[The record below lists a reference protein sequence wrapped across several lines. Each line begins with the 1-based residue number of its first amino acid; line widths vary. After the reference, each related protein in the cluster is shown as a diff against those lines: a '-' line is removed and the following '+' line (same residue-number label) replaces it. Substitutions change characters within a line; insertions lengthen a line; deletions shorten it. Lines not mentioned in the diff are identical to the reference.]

1 MKNHQNY
8 QIENTS
14 SSTFVIPKSCWINK
28 IVGEFSLHLIFT
40 FMIVCNQLLLLEP
53 QLFLKRW
60 FCHQFCNFRTS
71 PQLNAFA
78 KISFQ
83 QQSPGF
89 HRTILYSFLYMF
101 CTYEYNVY
109 KFCTYEYSVWCKK
122 VHPEYCTNHFFST
135 TTLQDFIIVVASIE
149 TSCSVEYEI
158 LII

>member
-8 QIENTS
+8 QIENTT
-14 SSTFVIPKSCWINK
+14 STFVIPKSCWINK

-40 FMIVCNQLLLLEP
+40 FVIVCHQLLLLEP

-101 CTYEYNVY
+101 CTYEY
-109 KFCTYEYSVWCKK
+109 SVWSKK
-122 VHPEYCTNHFFST
+122 VHPEYCTNHFFFPT

-149 TSCSVEYEI
+149 TPCSVEYEI

>member
-8 QIENTS
+8 QIENTT
-14 SSTFVIPKSCWINK
+14 STFVIPKSCWINK
-28 IVGEFSLHLIFT
+28 IVGEFSLNLVFT

-89 HRTILYSFLYMF
+89 HRIELSFIPSCICFVHMNTMYISFVHMNIVSGVKKFTLNIAQIIFFLLLHYKILSL
-101 CTYEYNVY
+101 
-109 KFCTYEYSVWCKK
+109 
-122 VHPEYCTNHFFST
+122 
-135 TTLQDFIIVVASIE
+135 
-149 TSCSVEYEI
+149 
-158 LII
+158 

>member
-8 QIENTS
+8 QIENTT
-14 SSTFVIPKSCWINK
+14 STFVIPKSCWINK
-28 IVGEFSLHLIFT
+28 IVGEFSLHLVFT
-40 FMIVCNQLLLLEP
+40 FVIVCNQLLLLEP

-78 KISFQ
+78 KISLQ

-109 KFCTYEYSVWCKK
+109 MFCHMNIVSGVKKFTL
-122 VHPEYCTNHFFST
+122 NIAQIIFFST
-135 TTLQDFIIVVASIE
+135 TTLQDYIIVVASIE
-149 TSCSVEYEI
+149 TPCSVEYEI